1 MTTLNQAYF
10 ALFNFHQDKLVR
22 ARREIKNIIPD
33 ELHLFEKK
41 CRIEDIHNTSSSLLI
56 LGILIL
62 L

>member
-33 ELHLFEKK
+33 ELHLSEKK